1 MIHLHR
7 FEDEPVDEPYTLL
20 KKTKCRRFAQLEA
33 GAYEVY
39 RRGKNSSLH
48 QLIVITRSNKKNTH
62 PCTRNNFFNMQK
74 DARESVVIIHI

>member
-1 MIHLHR
+1 MYFVSIRTDMIHLHR

-39 RRGKNSSLH
+39 RRGK
-48 QLIVITRSNKKNTH
+48 IVAYIS
-62 PCTRNNFFNMQK
+62 
-74 DARESVVIIHI
+74 